1 MACVGLI
8 PSFLETEILVLCF
21 LSLSIWVLEQYRR
34 PKDMAWEGG
43 TCHLSCLDVQG
54 QLWTL

>member
-43 TCHLSCLDVQG
+43 TCHLSCLGIQG
-54 QLWTL
+54 QLG